1 MEKTTINSAPKIVII
16 GGVAGGASAAARA
29 RRLNEDA
36 EIIMFERG
44 EFVSFAN
51 CGLPYHIGGD
61 IQDRRKL
68 LLQTPES
75 FLARFNVDVRV
86 MNEVISIDRAA
97 KTVTVRSILDDSQYT
112 ESYDFLLLSPGASPV
127 VPPIPGVDNPL
138 THSLRNIPDMDR
150 ILQTIQTNNVKH
162 ATVVGGG
169 FIGLEMME
177 AFQQRGIKTTLLEL
191 SEQVMTPVD
200 REMAGFAH
208 AEIRE
213 KGIELRLVTAL
224 SSIEYV
230 PETHTA
236 NLESGESVRHQH
248 VHGHLSLSLSN
259 GDQLNTDLLIMAIGV
274 RPETTLAR
282 NAGLEI
288 GELGGIYTS
297 THMQTSDPCIYAVGD
312 AIEEVDFVTGEQ
324 TVVPLAGP
332 ANRQG
337 RMAANNMFG
346 HNESYQGTQGT
357 AICKIFDLA
366 IASTGKNEK
375 QLKRDG
381 IDYEKVYV
389 HTASHASY
397 YPGAEIV
404 SFKMLFDPKSGK
416 ILGAQAA
423 GKDGVDKRIDI
434 MAVAQRAG
442 MTVEQLQHLELT
454 YAPPFGSAKDVI
466 NQAAFVANNI
476 IKGDATPIH
485 FDEMANIT
493 DEQILLDVRN
503 PAELKNGHFANSI
516 NIPVDELRQ
525 RMDELPKDKE
535 IIVICQV
542 GLRGNVAY
550 RQLVNRGY
558 KARNLIGG
566 YRTWAFAQQ

>member
-1 MEKTTINSAPKIVII
+1 MTKIVIV

-29 RRLNEDA
+29 RRLSENA

-44 EFVSFAN
+44 PFVSFAN

-61 IQDRRKL
+61 IKERSKL

-75 FLARFNVDVRV
+75 FLARFNVDVRPLS
-86 MNEVISIDRAA
+86 EVVSIDRPN
-97 KTVTVRSILDDSQYT
+97 KLVTVRLLSDNSEYT
-112 ESYDFLLLSPGASPV
+112 ESYDFLLLSPGAGPI
-127 VPPIPGVDNPL
+127 VPPISGIKNPL
-138 THSLRNIPDMDR
+138 THSLRNIPDMDK
-150 ILQTIQTNNVKH
+150 IIQVIGENKVEH

-177 AFQQRGIKTTLLEL
+177 AFHALGIQTTLVEL
-191 SEQVMTPVD
+191 ADQVMTPVD
-200 REMAGFAH
+200 KEIAGFAH
-208 AEIRE
+208 EEIRN
-213 KGIELRLVTAL
+213 KGIDLRLGVAL
-224 SSIEYV
+224 EGVDYKPSTSV
-230 PETHTA
+230 A
-236 NLESGESVRHQH
+236 NMSAGESAEHQH
-248 VHGHLSLSLSN
+248 LHGHLTLRLNN
-259 GDQLNTDLLIMAIGV
+259 GEQFDTDILIMAIGV
-274 RPETTLAR
+274 RPEITLAK
-282 NAGLEI
+282 NAGLDI
-288 GELGGIYTS
+288 GELGGIKVNAQ
-297 THMQTSDPCIYAVGD
+297 MQTNDPAIYAVGD
-312 AIEEVDFVTGEQ
+312 AIEERDFVTGAQ

-337 RMAANNMFG
+337 RMAADNMLG
-346 HNESYQGTQGT
+346 RNQTYQSTQGT

-366 IASTGKNEK
+366 IAATGKNEK

-381 IDYEKVYV
+381 IAFEKVYV

-404 SFKMLFDPKSGK
+404 SFKMLFDPVTGK

-454 YAPPFGSAKDVI
+454 YAPPYGSAKDVI
-466 NQAAFVANNI
+466 NQAAFVAHNI
-476 IKGDATPIH
+476 MVGDATPIH
-485 FDEMANIT
+485 FDEIDHLT
-493 DEQILLDVRN
+493 DQQLLLNVCT
-503 PAELKNGHFANSI
+503 PGELTLGGAFANAI

-525 RMDELPKDKE
+525 RMHELPKDKE
-535 IIVICQV
+535 IIIYCQV

-550 RQLVNRGY
+550 RQLVNNGY
-558 KARNLIGG
+558 NARNLIGG
-566 YRTWAFAQQ
+566 YRTYKYAKM

>member
-1 MEKTTINSAPKIVII
+1 MTKIVII

-29 RRLNEDA
+29 RRLSEDA

-61 IQDRRKL
+61 IQDRSKL
-68 LLQTPES
+68 LLQTPAS

-86 MNEVISIDRAA
+86 MNEVISINRDE
-97 KTVTVRSILDDSQYT
+97 KTVTVKNLLENSEYT
-112 ESYDFLLLSPGASPV
+112 ESYDFLLLSPGAGPI
-127 VPPIPGVDNPL
+127 VPPIPGVKTPL

-150 ILQTIQTNNVKH
+150 ILQTIEANNVEH

-177 AFQQRGIKTTLLEL
+177 AFHQRGIKTTLLEL
-191 SEQVMTPVD
+191 ADQVMTPVD
-200 REMAGFAH
+200 KEMAGFAH
-208 AEIRE
+208 NEIRAH
-213 KGIELRLVTAL
+213 GVDLRLGVAL
-224 SSIEYV
+224 TGVEYL
-230 PETHTA
+230 PEPHIA
-236 NLESGESVRHQH
+236 SVEAGENTQHQH
-248 VHGHLSLSLSN
+248 INGHLTLSLSN
-259 GDQLNTDLLIMAIGV
+259 GESLNTDLLIMAIGV
-274 RPETTLAR
+274 RPETALATD
-282 NAGLEI
+282 AGLKI
-288 GELGGIYTS
+288 GELGGIWT
-297 THMQTSDPCIYAVGD
+297 TPNLQTSDPAIYAVGD
-312 AIEEVDFVTGEQ
+312 AIEETDFVTGEQ
-324 TVVPLAGP
+324 TMVPLAGP

-337 RMAANNMFG
+337 RMAADNMMG
-346 HNESYQGTQGT
+346 RNESYQGTQGT

-381 IDYEKVYV
+381 VNYEKVFV

-404 SFKMLFDPKSGK
+404 SFKMLFDPKTGK
-416 ILGAQAA
+416 IFGAQAA

-454 YAPPFGSAKDVI
+454 YAPPYGSAKDVI

-485 FDEMANIT
+485 FNEIDQLT
-493 DEQILLDVRN
+493 DNQVLLDVRN
-503 PAELKNGHFANSI
+503 PAELENGYIAGAL
-516 NIPVDELRQ
+516 NIPVDQLRQ
-525 RMDELPKDKE
+525 RMNELPKDKE
-535 IIVICQV
+535 IIIYCQV

-550 RQLVNRGY
+550 RQLVNNGF

-566 YRTWAFAQQ
+566 YRTYITAKQ

>member
-1 MEKTTINSAPKIVII
+1 MTKIVII

-29 RRLNEDA
+29 RRLSEEA

-44 EFVSFAN
+44 PFVSFAN

-61 IQDRRKL
+61 IQDRSQL

-86 MNEVISIDRAA
+86 MNEVVSIDRHS
-97 KTVTVRSILDDSQYT
+97 KQVTVKNLLDGSEYIQ
-112 ESYDFLLLSPGASPV
+112 SYDFLLLSPGAGPV
-127 VPPIPGVDNPL
+127 VPPISGIDNPL

-150 ILQTIQTNNVKH
+150 ILQTIQMNKPEH

-177 AFQQRGIKTTLLEL
+177 AFHQLGIKTTLIEMAD
-191 SEQVMTPVD
+191 QVMTPVD

-213 KGIELRLVTAL
+213 KGIDLKLGIAL
-224 SSIEYV
+224 QAIEYV
-230 PETHTA
+230 PNEHIA
-236 NLESGESVRHQH
+236 SIGSGEDTEHQH
-248 VHGHLSLSLSN
+248 IEGELNLTLSN
-259 GDQLNTDLLIMAIGV
+259 GESLTTDILIMAIGV
-274 RPETTLAR
+274 RPETKLAKE
-282 NAGLEI
+282 AGLQI
-288 GELGGIYTS
+288 GELGGIYTNEM
-297 THMQTSDPCIYAVGD
+297 MQTSDPNIYAVGD
-312 AIEEVDFVTGEQ
+312 AVEEKDFVTGAQ
-324 TVVPLAGP
+324 TLVPLAGP

-337 RMAANNMFG
+337 RMAADNMLG
-346 HNESYQGTQGT
+346 RNETYQGTQGT

-366 IASTGKNEK
+366 VASTGKNEK
-375 QLKRDG
+375 QLKREG
-381 IDYEKVYV
+381 VDYEKVYV

-404 SFKMLFDPKSGK
+404 SFKMLFDPKTGK
-416 ILGAQAA
+416 IFGAQAV
-423 GKDGVDKRIDI
+423 GKDGVDKRIDV

-454 YAPPFGSAKDVI
+454 YAPPYGSAKDVI

-485 FDEMANIT
+485 FDEMDSLT
-493 DEQILLDVRN
+493 DEQVLLDVRN
-503 PAELKNGHFANSI
+503 PGELENVGFIKDAI
-516 NIPVDELRQ
+516 NIPVDQLRH

-535 IIVICQV
+535 IVIYCQV

-550 RQLVNRGY
+550 RQLVNNGF

-566 YRTWAFAQQ
+566 FRTFMYAQA

>member
-1 MEKTTINSAPKIVII
+1 MTKILIV

-29 RRLNEDA
+29 RRLSEDA

-44 EFVSFAN
+44 PFVSFAN

-61 IQDRRKL
+61 IQERSKL

-86 MNEVISIDRAA
+86 MNEVVSIERSS
-97 KTVTVRSILDDSQYT
+97 KTVTVRNLIDGSEYT
-112 ESYDFLLLSPGASPV
+112 ESYDFLLLSPGAGPV
-127 VPPIPGVDNPL
+127 VPPIPGIDNPL

-150 ILQTIQTNNVKH
+150 IIHTIQMNKPEH

-177 AFQQRGIKTTLLEL
+177 AFHQLGIKTTLIEMAD
-191 SEQVMTPVD
+191 QVMTPVD

-208 AEIRE
+208 AEIRQ
-213 KGIELRLVTAL
+213 KGIDLKLGVAL
-224 SSIEYV
+224 EAVEYV
-230 PETHTA
+230 A
-236 NLESGESVRHQH
+236 NEHIASLESGEDSAHQH
-248 VHGHLSLSLSN
+248 IEGELNLTLNN
-259 GDQLNTDLLIMAIGV
+259 GEALTTDILIMAIGV
-274 RPETTLAR
+274 RPETKLAQE
-282 NAGLEI
+282 AGLQI
-288 GELGGIYTS
+288 GELGGIYTNEM
-297 THMQTSDPCIYAVGD
+297 MQTSDTSIYAVGD
-312 AIEEVDFVTGEQ
+312 AVEEKDFVTGSQ
-324 TVVPLAGP
+324 TLVPLAGP

-337 RMAANNMFG
+337 RMAADNMLG
-346 HNESYQGTQGT
+346 RQETYQGTQGT

-366 IASTGKNEK
+366 VASTGKNEK
-375 QLKRDG
+375 QLKHEG

-404 SFKMLFDPKSGK
+404 SFKMLFAPKTGK
-416 ILGAQAA
+416 IFGAQAV
-423 GKDGVDKRIDI
+423 GKDGVDKRIDV

-454 YAPPFGSAKDVI
+454 YAPPYGSAKDVI
-466 NQAAFVANNI
+466 NQAAFVATNI
-476 IKGDATPIH
+476 IQGDSTPIH
-485 FDEMANIT
+485 YD
-493 DEQILLDVRN
+493 QIDSLNDNQVLLDVRN
-503 PAELKNGHFANSI
+503 PAELENVGFIEGAI
-516 NIPVDELRQ
+516 NIPVDQLRQ
-525 RMDELPKDKE
+525 RITELPKDKE
-535 IIVICQV
+535 IVIYCQV

-550 RQLVNRGY
+550 RQLVNNGY

-566 YRTWAFAQQ
+566 YRTYKFAQA

>member
-1 MEKTTINSAPKIVII
+1 MTKILIV

-29 RRLNEDA
+29 RRLSEDA

-44 EFVSFAN
+44 PFVSFAN

-61 IQDRRKL
+61 IQERSKL

-86 MNEVISIDRAA
+86 MNEVVSVNRQDKTIVVKNLIDG
-97 KTVTVRSILDDSQYT
+97 SEYE
-112 ESYDFLLLSPGASPV
+112 ESYDFLLLSPGAGPI
-127 VPPIPGVDNPL
+127 VPPIPGLDNHL

-150 ILQTIQTNNVKH
+150 IIETIQMNKPEH

-177 AFQQRGIKTTLLEL
+177 AFHQLGIKTTLIEMAD
-191 SEQVMTPVD
+191 QVMTPVD

-208 AEIRE
+208 AEIRN
-213 KGIELRLVTAL
+213 KGIDLKLGVAL
-224 SSIEYV
+224 ESVQFV
-230 PETHTA
+230 PNEHVA
-236 NLESGESVRHQH
+236 SFDSGESEKHQH
-248 VHGHLSLSLSN
+248 LEGELELTLNN
-259 GDQLNTDLLIMAIGV
+259 GEKLTTDILIMAIGV
-274 RPETTLAR
+274 RPETKLAQE
-282 NAGLEI
+282 AGLEI
-288 GELGGIYTS
+288 GALGGIS
-297 THMQTSDPCIYAVGD
+297 TNEYMQTSDPSIYAVGD
-312 AIEEVDFVTGEQ
+312 AVEEKDFVTGEP
-324 TVVPLAGP
+324 TLVPLAGP

-337 RMAANNMFG
+337 RMAADNMLG
-346 HNESYQGTQGT
+346 RSETYQGTQGT

-366 IASTGKNEK
+366 VASTGKNEK
-375 QLKRDG
+375 QLKRAG

-397 YPGAEIV
+397 YPGAEVV

-416 ILGAQAA
+416 ILGAQAV
-423 GKDGVDKRIDI
+423 GKDGIDKRIDV

-454 YAPPFGSAKDVI
+454 YAPPYGSAKDVI

-476 IKGDATPIH
+476 IKGDATAIH
-485 FDEMANIT
+485 YDEMDSLT
-493 DEQILLDVRN
+493 DDQVLLDVRN
-503 PAELKNGHFANSI
+503 PGELESVGFIKDAI
-516 NIPVDELRQ
+516 NIPVDQLRH

-535 IIVICQV
+535 IVIYCQV

-550 RQLVNRGY
+550 RQLVNNGF

-566 YRTWAFAQQ
+566 YRTYKFAKA